1 MKIFATFAI
10 SLLATTASADVTVMD
25 NNKTLTVD
33 CAKDKNVNLV
43 GNHITVTLTGTCT
56 NVKVT
61 GNHETVV
68 GSTSN
73 AYVAGNHNTL
83 TLDGVDNISVAGNFN
98 TASYKKPVAKKKT
111 SVSNTGKD
119 NKISQAK

>member
-1 MKIFATFAI
+1 MKIFATFAL
-10 SLLATTASADVTVMD
+10 SLLASTASADVTVMD

-43 GNHITVTLTGTCT
+43 GNHITVTLTGTCE

-61 GNHETVV
+61 GNHETVT
-68 GSTSN
+68 GSVLN
-73 AYVAGNHNTL
+73 AYVAGNNNTL
-83 TLDGVDNISVAGNFN
+83 TLDAVDQISVAGNKN
-98 TASYKKPVAKKKT
+98 TATYKKPVAKKKT

-119 NKISQAK
+119 NKITQQ